1 MTAQGWNAP
10 DLRKRNRAGIL
21 RLVHRQGDIA
31 RNELALALGLTK
43 AAVTILVNELIE
55 DGIIVEAGEQ
65 AGAKRAGRRK
75 IALRIRPEAG
85 RILGVGIDAER
96 VQVILADLSG
106 TVLGTRDLPPPGALP
121 AAATVRVPGGGSA
134 ALPGGDGEE
143 GPPADGI
150 IGARIAA
157 AVYAAAAELAGGTEL
172 CALGIVGAGLGV
184 TGRVDEERGV
194 SLREPRLW
202 AAPVALREPLEAALK
217 LCVSVDNNVRALALA
232 ELLLTDARR
241 ESPAGLLFVKY
252 GPGVGASWTMGG
264 TPWPGAH
271 HRSGE
276 LGHTVV
282 ASEGPTCPYCGRVG
296 CLESLVSA
304 HALEQSLSQSGLS
317 SRPGGYPSSPGRSG
331 SRTDELCELLRAND
345 PAAYER
351 LASRFALALGNAIE
365 LCDPTAVVLY
375 GTPFRQGPLFDEIAR
390 RVEAN
395 ERPCDIRRSA
405 MDPALP
411 ALGGA
416 ALALER
422 FFADGGAACSSRV

>member
-43 AAVTILVNELIE
+43 AAVTILVNELID
-55 DGIIVEAGEQ
+55 DGLIVEAGEQ

-106 TVLGTRDLPPPGALP
+106 AVLGVRDLPPPGALP
-121 AAATVRVPGGGSA
+121 AAAP
-134 ALPGGDGEE
+134 LPGVERGEAAS
-143 GPPADGI
+143 PADGVM
-150 IGARIAA
+150 GARIAA
-157 AVYAAAAELAGGTEL
+157 AVCAAAAELAGGTDL
-172 CALGIVGAGLGV
+172 SALGIMGAGLGV
-184 TGRVDEERGV
+184 TGRVDEERGI

-202 AAPVALREPLEAALK
+202 SAPVALREPLEAALK

-282 ASEGPTCPYCGRVG
+282 ASEGPVCPYCGRVG

-304 HALEQSLSQSGLS
+304 RALEQALGQSGLS
-317 SRPGGYPSSPGRSG
+317 SRPGSHAHSVRRSG